1 MYNSVKKLQVR
12 LISPWTSH
20 LETETAIFSREI
32 TVANADALLA
42 EWAPS
47 DELFSFSGRKAW
59 YCCEPQ
65 CQFRGLQ
72 GGGWPAIK
80 SRLRPHEF
88 LYHGHAEEKYRVPHI
103 THFEDLRMD
112 QNLQRR
118 ERAIAIVSNHGGNPL
133 RCHPDIGYRNRLI
146 TVPEVD
152 LFGRSGWRNYRR
164 TWYSLGKTPMNY
176 GGELPGDWSGAEKRR
191 LMAEYKVCVCLE
203 NMNEP
208 GYFTEKFVEAVVA
221 GCIPVYRATPE
232 LRETV
237 LAGACWYDPGDPRW
251 PKERAIEAALGADLK
266 AIQAI
271 NSAWLMSSE
280 SLSATRMESVFQKIA
295 ESLCEI
301 GDP

>member
-47 DELFSFSGRKAW
+47 DELFTFAGRKAW

-72 GGGWPAIK
+72 GGGWPEIK
-80 SRLRPHEF
+80 SRLGPHEF
-88 LYHGHAEEKYRVPHI
+88 LYHGHPEEKYRVPHI

-118 ERAIAIVSNHGGNPL
+118 ERAIAIVSNHGGGPL
-133 RCHPDIGYRNRLI
+133 FRHPDIHYRNRLI
-146 TVPEVD
+146 TAQEVD
-152 LFGRSGWRNYRR
+152 LFGRNSWKNYRR
-164 TWYSLGKTPMNY
+164 RWFSRAKSPSNY
-176 GGELPGDWSGAEKRR
+176 QGELPGDWSGVEKRR

-237 LAGACWYDPGDPRW
+237 LAGAFWFDPGDKRW
-251 PKERAIEAALGADLK
+251 PGERAIEAALGADLK

-295 ESLCEI
+295 ATLC
-301 GDP
+301 